1 MRKQRVLYIGAP
13 YRLSNPSRA
22 DMMDVF
28 EQSGRNSGNLLIG
41 HSLRS
46 QLNADV
52 TSISPEYPPRDGG
65 YDYIAVAAANFLF
78 SGFDFG
84 AFADLIEKIDLP
96 CVMVGLGA
104 QAPKPGHM
112 PDIAPGTKRFVQAI
126 ADRTYRIGVRGAYT
140 AEVLEKLG
148 IRNVQITGCPSF
160 YLYSPETIAERHAG
174 KRETGRVSFNGS
186 RNVMSH
192 SGDPARMQ
200 RLEAAVYQACRETDS
215 QFILQSELE
224 ELAILTSSD
233 PAQDLQNA
241 ARIRESLALDLSDE
255 EVRDLV
261 KSKFKIYFDIEHW
274 AEGLS
279 DVDFSLGTRFH
290 GNLIALLSGVA
301 AHVICHD
308 SRTQELCEFSGIPHS
323 TLGEVDL
330 DTDILGLRKQSD
342 VGPFLARQSANYEAY
357 RAFLE
362 KNGVSHTL
370 QPTRVGSEA
379 ERAMTPA

>member
-1 MRKQRVLYIGAP
+1 
-13 YRLSNPSRA
+13 
-22 DMMDVF
+22 
-28 EQSGRNSGNLLIG
+28 
-41 HSLRS
+41 LRS

-65 YDYIAVAAANFLF
+65 YDYVAVAAANFLF

-84 AFADLIEKIDLP
+84 AFADLIEAIDLP

-104 QAPKPGHM
+104 QAPKSGHM

-140 AEVLEKLG
+140 AEVLDTLG

-160 YLYSPETIAERHAG
+160 YLYPPDTIAERHAR
-174 KRETGRVSFNGS
+174 KRQTGRISFNGS

-192 SGDPARMQ
+192 SGDPKRMQ
-200 RLEAAVYQACRETDS
+200 RHEAAVYRACHQTDS
-215 QFILQSELE
+215 QFVLQSELE

-233 PAQDLQNA
+233 PAQDLQQA
-241 ARIRESLALDLSDE
+241 ARIRESLALDLTVE

-261 KSKFKIYFDIEHW
+261 KSKFKIHFDIDQW
-274 AEGLS
+274 AQGLS

-290 GNLIALLSGVA
+290 GNLIALLSGVP

-308 SRTQELCEFSGIPHS
+308 SRTQELCEFSGIPHT
-323 TLGEVDL
+323 TLGELDL
-330 DTDILGLRKQSD
+330 DADILSLRNESD
-342 VGPFLARQSANYEAY
+342 VGPFLARQYKNYEAY
-357 RAFLE
+357 RIFLE
-362 KNGVSHTL
+362 KSGVSHNL
-370 QPTRVGSEA
+370 QPARVSSGA
-379 ERAMTPA
+379 EKVMTPA